1 MTSTRQTRWGP
12 LSSLLIL
19 APILL
24 GIPWLTYRQHASL
37 PEPLTD
43 TINPVT
49 KLPQISEARILG
61 VSKHLSEDIGFRTP
75 GTYEHALGDKWMYE
89 QVEEFKKKCDEM
101 IAESGRKLECEIWRQ
116 EGSGSHRFDMMGSRL
131 YKNYVDLS
139 NIVVRVSDGTAEGKQ
154 HAVLV
159 NSHLDSTL
167 PTPGAAD
174 DALAVG
180 IMMECMRV
188 LVETPGWS
196 PRHAIVFL
204 FNNAEES
211 LQDGSHLFSTQ
222 HPVASTIRAVVNLEA
237 AGTTG
242 RELLFQATSEQ
253 MIEAY
258 SHVPRPF
265 GTVVAN
271 DVFSSGIIMS
281 ERVLLSCF
289 SVRLFILFHHCSTDF
304 RQFQQYL
311 NVTGL
316 DIAVVGNSYLYHMR
330 KDLVEN
336 IQPGVAQNMGEN
348 TLALLQHLS
357 SDPDVLPS
365 LIGGYTK
372 PTTVY
377 YSLLGFFFLYSFST
391 AEVMHTV
398 LLSACSAL
406 VSWVCMAPLPSGQ
419 KSRSKTNGNAVG
431 SRIASTDGL
440 SVKEL
445 LRGAAAAVLGFVG
458 ALGGANVVAV
468 IMAKVLGK
476 GMSWF
481 SNEYSTMVLY
491 GPPAVLGAL
500 VSQLILGPVQEVAVY
515 ASILLIQS
523 TLAVSIQFLGVGSA
537 SLFFISSLSLF
548 LALLFNP
555 LFSGSTGKVSL
566 VTYAIGSALP
576 LITGTMAMLPTLEV
590 FVPLTGRMGADVPAD
605 NLIAT
610 IVAAISSLAV
620 PLFLPFVHRF
630 GRSTLVRAIFLF
642 GIASAIPLAI
652 FAVREP
658 FDEMHQKRLFVL
670 RTENITTGEHHLH
683 LSTSD
688 GAPGFE
694 ALVHEI
700 AREFG
705 SGPEENEE
713 ALPEPIVMDHYNADW
728 DPMFP
733 FSLFLTPY
741 KVPLTMDPG
750 YISPWTA
757 PETKFSITAEEDVV
771 DLVGGTRSL
780 KLRVYHPGLIWTVIA
795 FDAHVLKWNLDDNP
809 PDEYT
814 RHHVKEA
821 SFYGKDSWSLDLVI
835 KLPEGSGSESDPGI
849 LVNFI
854 GLQEQGMWPGK
865 KSLLE
870 QGQERGQKALD
881 KNIGSTLMMFR
892 NLDAW
897 IEERTGGKVDA
908 MLLGCV
914 AGVERV

>member
-1 MTSTRQTRWGP
+1 MTSTVTRQTRSGWGP
-12 LSSLLIL
+12 LSSLLLL
-19 APILL
+19 APVLL
-24 GIPWLTYRQHASL
+24 GAPWIAHRQHSSL
-37 PEPLTD
+37 PEPIVDL
-43 TINPVT
+43 INPVT

-89 QVEEFKKKCDEM
+89 QVVDFKKKCDEM

-139 NIVVRVSDGTAEGKQ
+139 NIVVRVSDGTAEGKE

-180 IMMECMRV
+180 IMLECMRV

-222 HPVASTIRAVVNLEA
+222 HPVAPTIRAVVNLEA

-258 SHVPRPF
+258 SRVPRPF
-265 GTVVAN
+265 GTIIAN

-281 ERVLLSCF
+281 D
-289 SVRLFILFHHCSTDF
+289 TDF

-316 DIAVVGNSYLYHMR
+316 DMAVVGNSYLYHMR

-336 IQPGVAQNMGEN
+336 IQPGVAQHMGEN
-348 TLALLQHLS
+348 TLAILQYLS
-357 SDPDVLPS
+357 SDPEVLPS
-365 LIGGYTK
+365 LTGGYTK

-391 AEVMHTV
+391 ALKLH
-398 LLSACSAL
+398 AAL
-406 VSWVCMAPLPSGQ
+406 FVASVALATTLFSGSQPNIGGAGKDAKKGKGKPNGIVSTSSELTA
-419 KSRSKTNGNAVG
+419 
-431 SRIASTDGL
+431 
-440 SVKEL
+440 KEL
-445 LRGAAAAVLGFVG
+445 VRGAVAAILGFMGCLV
-458 ALGGANVVAV
+458 GANVVAV

-481 SNEYSTMVLY
+481 SNEYSALLLY

-500 VSQLILGPVQEVAVY
+500 ISQLLVSPVQELAVY
-515 ASILLIQS
+515 TSITLIQS
-523 TLAVSIQFLGVGSA
+523 FLALVVQLLGIGSA
-537 SLFFISSLSLF
+537 SLLFLSSASLF
-548 LALLFNP
+548 IALLINP
-555 LFSGSTGKVSL
+555 GFSGSKIEISL
-566 VTYAIGSALP
+566 VTYALGQSLP
-576 LITGTMAMLPTLEV
+576 LITGTMAMLPVLEV

-605 NLIAT
+605 NLIST
-610 IVAAISSLAV
+610 IVAAISALAV

-630 GRSTLVRAIFLF
+630 GRSTLVKAVILF
-642 GIASAIPLAI
+642 GIASVVPLAI

-688 GAPGFE
+688 GAPGFQ

-700 AREFG
+700 AKEFG
-705 SGPEENEE
+705 SGPEESENPE
-713 ALPEPIVMDHYNADW
+713 ALPEPIVMDRYNSDW

-741 KVPLTMDPG
+741 KVPLTMDIG
-750 YISPWTA
+750 YTSPWTA
-757 PETKFSITAEEDVV
+757 PGTKFSITAEEDLV
-771 DLVGGTRSL
+771 DLSTGTRSL

-809 PDEYT
+809 PNEYT

-821 SFYGKDSWSLDLVI
+821 SFYGKDTWSIDLVVKI
-835 KLPEGSGSESDPGI
+835 PNSGRAEDAGI

-865 KSLLE
+865 RALLE
-870 QGQERGQKALD
+870 DKGLD
-881 KNIGSTLMMFR
+881 KNIGSTLLMFR
-892 NLDAW
+892 DLDRW
-897 IEERTGGKVDA
+897 IEERTEGGIDA